1 MNFYQ
6 LPVQVIPKRMA
17 MHNLQVVYPLVTAG
31 TNPMAMHQMNQQ
43 IYALVQHLIT
53 QQGYYQEP
61 GTVSVNGFFEIK
73 TNERG
78 VLSLSLINYA
88 YREKAAHGMTIIKS
102 LNFDIH
108 TGKEHYLGELFKPD
122 SDYLERL
129 NTIVQQQIKA
139 RDIPVI
145 DEFPGVAPNQDFY
158 IADKAL
164 VIYYQ
169 LYDLAPY
176 AYGFPQFPISVYEL
190 QDVIKE
196 DSLLGPMLVNG

>member
-1 MNFYQ
+1 MNLYQ
-6 LPVQVIPKRMA
+6 LPVQIVPKRMA
-17 MHNLQVVYPLVTAG
+17 MHNLQVVYPLITAG
-31 TNPMAMHQMNQQ
+31 TNPMAMHHMNQQ

-53 QQGYYQEP
+53 QQGYYQDP
-61 GTVSVNGFFEIK
+61 RTVSVTGNFEIK

-88 YREKAAHGMTIIKS
+88 YREHAAHGMTIIKS
-102 LNFDIH
+102 LNFDIY

-122 SDYLERL
+122 SDYLTRL
-129 NTIVQQQIKA
+129 DAIVQQQIKA

-190 QDVIKE
+190 QDIIEE
-196 DSLLGPMLVNG
+196 DSLLGTMLANA